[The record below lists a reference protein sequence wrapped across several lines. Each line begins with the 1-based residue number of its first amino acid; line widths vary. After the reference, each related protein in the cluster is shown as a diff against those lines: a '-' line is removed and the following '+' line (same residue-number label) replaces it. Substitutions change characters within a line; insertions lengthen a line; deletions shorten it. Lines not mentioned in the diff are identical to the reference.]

1 MPKLSIL
8 GTGWGVRVQAPAF
21 RAAGWTMH
29 AIWGRSPEKVAAA
42 RLEHGF
48 NHAPAAYRDAMAG
61 ADLVSIVTPPMEHL
75 EQTRTAL
82 ELGVN
87 VLCEKP
93 TALDATEA
101 QAMLEAAKTSKAWAL
116 LDHELRFVPAR
127 RKMRELFLDGFIGEL
142 RSVEARI
149 AGESRADPSRPWNW
163 WSSRALGGG
172 ILGAVGS
179 HVLDGLRFVTNRELE
194 IVSARLD
201 TGVRERK
208 DDSGGLRAVDSDD
221 YAALIL
227 EIDGAPGTVVLNAA
241 ARQAL
246 TDVLILR
253 GSDGTLILRGG
264 LKLEGARGNDRVL
277 ADITPSIPDEV
288 PLAMRTD
295 PWKLGTYLIAK
306 SLRVQ
311 IETGSRPSEG
321 ATLEDG
327 VVVQSLLDRAR
338 ALAGWI

>member
-29 AIWGRSPEKVAAA
+29 AIWGRSVEKVAAA

-48 NHAPAAYRDAMAG
+48 NHAPASFRDAMVG

-75 EQTRTAL
+75 EQARAAL

-93 TALDATEA
+93 TALDALEA
-101 QAMLEAAKTSKAWAL
+101 RAMLEAAQTSKAWAL
-116 LDHELRFVPAR
+116 VDHELRFVPAR

-149 AGESRADPSRPWNW
+149 AGESRADPARPWNW
-163 WSSRALGGG
+163 WSSRTLGGG

-179 HVLDGLRFVTNRELE
+179 HVLDGLRFVTKRELE
-194 IVSARLD
+194 IKSARLD
-201 TGVRERK
+201 TAIKERK
-208 DDSGGLRAVDSDD
+208 DDEGAMRAVDSDD
-221 YAALIL
+221 YAALIV
-227 EIDGAPGTVVLNAA
+227 EVGGAPGTIVLNAA

-264 LKLEGARGNDRVL
+264 IRLEGARGSDRVL
-277 ADITPSIPDEV
+277 ADITPTIPDEV

-295 PWKLGTYLIAK
+295 PWKLGTYCIAQA
-306 SLRVQ
+306 LRTV
-311 IETGSRPSEG
+311 IETGARPSDG

-327 VVVQSLLDRAR
+327 LIVQELLDRAR
-338 ALAGWI
+338 ALAGWA

>member
-21 RAAGWTMH
+21 RAAGWTLH
-29 AIWGRSPEKVAAA
+29 AIWGRSPEKVASA

-48 NHAPAAYRDAMAG
+48 NHAPANWKDAMIG

-75 EQTRTAL
+75 EQTRAAL
-82 ELGVN
+82 DMHIN

-93 TALDATEA
+93 TALSADEA
-101 QAMLEAAKTSKAWAL
+101 KQMLEAAERSRAWAL
-116 LDHELRFVPAR
+116 VDHELRFVPAR
-127 RKMRELFLDGFIGEL
+127 RHMRELFMGGFIGEL
-142 RSVEARI
+142 RSVEARV

-179 HVLDGLRFVTNRELE
+179 HVLDGLRFVTDRDVR
-194 IVSARLD
+194 IVAARLE
-201 TGVRERK
+201 TAIKQRK
-208 DDSGGLRAVDSDD
+208 DETGAMMPVDSDD
-221 YAALIL
+221 YAALM
-227 EIDGAPGTVVLNAA
+227 IDLQGAPGTIVLNAA

-253 GSDGTLILRGG
+253 GSEGTLILRGG
-264 LKLEGARGNDRVL
+264 IKLEGARGNERVL
-277 ADITPSIPDEV
+277 QDITPAIPDDV

-295 PWKLGTYLIAK
+295 PWKMGTYLIAK
-306 SLRVQ
+306 ALRGV
-311 IETGSRPSEG
+311 IESGGKPSDG

-327 VVVQSLLDRAR
+327 LRAQELLDETRK
-338 ALAGWI
+338 LAGWQ

>member
-21 RAAGWTMH
+21 RAAGWTLH
-29 AIWGRSPEKVAAA
+29 AIWGRSPDKVASA

-48 NHAPAAYRDAMAG
+48 HHAPANWKDAMIG

-82 ELGVN
+82 DMNIN

-93 TALDATEA
+93 TALNADEA
-101 QAMLEAAKTSKAWAL
+101 RQMLEAAHRSRAWAL
-116 LDHELRFVPAR
+116 VDHELRFVPAR
-127 RKMRELFLDGFIGEL
+127 RRMRELFQGGFIGEL
-142 RSVEARI
+142 RSVEARV

-163 WSSRALGGG
+163 WSSRVLGGG

-179 HVLDGLRFVTNRELE
+179 HVLDGLRFVTDRDVR
-194 IVSARLD
+194 IVAARLE
-201 TGVRERK
+201 TAIKQRK
-208 DDSGGLRAVDSDD
+208 DETGALIPVDSDD
-221 YAALIL
+221 YAALI
-227 EIDGAPGTVVLNAA
+227 IDLQGAPGTIMLNAA

-253 GSDGTLILRGG
+253 GSEGTLILRGG
-264 LKLEGARGNDRVL
+264 IKLEGARGSERVL
-277 ADITPSIPDEV
+277 QDITPAIPDDV

-295 PWKLGTYLIAK
+295 PWKMGTYLIAK
-306 SLRVQ
+306 ALRDV
-311 IETGSRPSEG
+311 IESGGKPTDG

-327 VVVQSLLDRAR
+327 LRAQELLDETRK
-338 ALAGWI
+338 LAGW

>member
-1 MPKLSIL
+1 
-8 GTGWGVRVQAPAF
+8 
-21 RAAGWTMH
+21 MH

-48 NHAPAAYRDAMAG
+48 NHAPGAYRDAMIG

-93 TALDATEA
+93 TALDAAEA
-101 QAMLEAAKTSKAWAL
+101 EAMIEAAKTSKAWAL
-116 LDHELRFVPAR
+116 VDHELRFVPAR
-127 RKMRELFLDGFIGEL
+127 RRMRELFLDGYIGEL

-149 AGESRADPSRPWNW
+149 ARESRADPAGPWNW

-172 ILGAVGS
+172 FLGAVGS
-179 HVLDGLRFVTNRELE
+179 HVLDGLRFVTERELE
-194 IVSARLD
+194 IISARLD
-201 TGVRERK
+201 TGVKARK
-208 DDSGGLRAVDSDD
+208 DGTGAMRTVDSDD
-221 YAALIL
+221 YAALIV
-227 EIDGAPGTVVLNAA
+227 EVGGAPGTIVLNAA

-277 ADITPSIPDEV
+277 ADITPPTPDDV
-288 PLAMRTD
+288 PLAMRID
-295 PWKLGTYLIAK
+295 PWKLGTYLIAQA
-306 SLRVQ
+306 LRSQ
-311 IETGSRPSEG
+311 IETGTRPLEG

-327 VVVQSLLDRAR
+327 LVVQALLDRTR
-338 ALAGWI
+338 KLAGWA

>member
-48 NHAPAAYRDAMAG
+48 NHAPAAYRDAMIG

-93 TALDATEA
+93 TALSAAEA
-101 QAMLEAAKTSKAWAL
+101 EAMLEAAKTSKAWAL

-127 RKMRELFLDGFIGEL
+127 RRMRELFLDGYIGEL

-149 AGESRADPSRPWNW
+149 ARESRADPAGSWNW

-172 ILGAVGS
+172 FLGAVGS
-179 HVLDGLRFVTNRELE
+179 HVLDGLRFVTERELE
-194 IVSARLD
+194 IISARLD
-201 TGVRERK
+201 TGVKARK
-208 DDSGGLRAVDSDD
+208 DETGAMRPVDSDD
-221 YAALIL
+221 YAALIV
-227 EIDGAPGTVVLNAA
+227 EVGGAPGTIVLNAA

-277 ADITPSIPDEV
+277 ADITPPTPDDV
-288 PLAMRTD
+288 PLAMRVD
-295 PWKLGTYLIAK
+295 PWKLGTYLIAQA
-306 SLRVQ
+306 LRAQ
-311 IETGSRPSEG
+311 IETGTRPLEG

-327 VVVQSLLDRAR
+327 LVVQKLLDRTR
-338 ALAGWI
+338 NLAGWA

>member
-29 AIWGRSPEKVAAA
+29 AIWGRSPERVAAA

-48 NHAPAAYRDAMAG
+48 NHAPTSFHDAMIG

-82 ELGVN
+82 AMGVN

-93 TALDATEA
+93 TALNTTEA
-101 QAMLEAAKTSKAWAL
+101 KSMLEAAKTSKAWAL
-116 LDHELRFVPAR
+116 VDHELRFVPAR

-142 RSVEARI
+142 RSVEARV

-163 WSSRALGGG
+163 WSSRELGGG

-179 HVLDGLRFVTNRELE
+179 HVMDGLRFVTNRELE
-194 IVSARLD
+194 IISARLD

-208 DDSGGLRAVDSDD
+208 DDSGAVRPVDSDD
-221 YAALIL
+221 YAALMIAVG
-227 EIDGAPGTVVLNAA
+227 GAPGTIVLNAA

-264 LKLEGARGNDRVL
+264 IKLEGARGNDRVL
-277 ADITPSIPDEV
+277 ADITPTIPDDV

-295 PWKLGTYLIAK
+295 PWKLGTYLIAHA
-306 SLRVQ
+306 LREL
-311 IETGSRPSEG
+311 IETGARPSEG

-327 VVVQSLLDRAR
+327 LIVQELLDRAR
-338 ALAGWI
+338 SLAGWS